1 MGTEMTDNYGQ
12 QFLDG
17 AANRRRELEQI
28 LEDAAIGYLELRRT
42 TGLTETILD
51 EALTELERL
60 GMIHSKK
67 SANEVLY
74 WKAVAQSVKE
84 WYSVDDVAKYLSVSK
99 RTVQQLIRDGEMVA
113 YRVGRGGHRRIRR
126 TDLDG
131 PMHREYNAGLVELG
145 EEVDPV
151 LCSIVGQRTRYCLRP
166 TIGEWISSW

>member
-1 MGTEMTDNYGQ
+1 M
-12 QFLDG
+12 
-17 AANRRRELEQI
+17 
-28 LEDAAIGYLELRRT
+28 
-42 TGLTETILD
+42 
-51 EALTELERL
+51 

-84 WYSVDDVAKYLSVSK
+84 WHSVDDVAKYLSVSK
-99 RTVQQLIRDGEMVA
+99 RTVQQLIRDGEMVV

-145 EEVDPV
+145 EAVDPV
-151 LCSIVGQRTRYCLRP
+151 LSELWDSEQDTADDRL
-166 TIGEWISSW
+166 

>member
-1 MGTEMTDNYGQ
+1 MTDNHGQ

-17 AANRRRELEQI
+17 AANRRRALEQI
-28 LEDAAIGYLELRRT
+28 LEDTAIGYLELRRA

-51 EALTELERL
+51 EALTELEQL
-60 GMIHSKK
+60 GMIHFKK

-99 RTVQQLIRDGEMVA
+99 RTVQQLIRDGEMVV

-145 EEVDPV
+145 EAVDPV
-151 LCSIVGQRTRYCLRP
+151 LSELWDSEQDTAYDRL
-166 TIGEWISSW
+166 

>member
-1 MGTEMTDNYGQ
+1 MTDNHGQ

-17 AANRRRELEQI
+17 AANRRRALEQI
-28 LEDAAIGYLELRRT
+28 LEDTAIGYLELRRT

-51 EALTELERL
+51 EALTELEQL
-60 GMIHSKK
+60 GMIHFKK

-99 RTVQQLIRDGEMVA
+99 RTVQQLIRDGEMVV

-145 EEVDPV
+145 EAVDPV
-151 LCSIVGQRTRYCLRP
+151 LSELWDSEQDTADDRL
-166 TIGEWISSW
+166 

>member
-1 MGTEMTDNYGQ
+1 MTDNHGQ

-17 AANRRRELEQI
+17 AANRRRALEQI
-28 LEDAAIGYLELRRT
+28 LEDTAIGYLELRRT

-51 EALTELERL
+51 EALTELEQL
-60 GMIHSKK
+60 GMIHFKK

-99 RTVQQLIRDGEMVA
+99 RTVQQLIRDGEMVV
-113 YRVGRGGHRRIRR
+113 YRVGRGGHRRIGR

-145 EEVDPV
+145 EAVDPV
-151 LCSIVGQRTRYCLRP
+151 LSELWDSEQDTAYDRL
-166 TIGEWISSW
+166 

>member
-1 MGTEMTDNYGQ
+1 MTDNYGQ

-28 LEDAAIGYLELRRT
+28 FEDAARGCLQLHRT

-60 GMIHSKK
+60 GMIPSKK
-67 SANEVLY
+67 SANAVLY

-99 RTVQQLIRDGEMVA
+99 RTVQQLIRDAEMVA
-113 YRVGRGGHRRIRR
+113 YRVGGGGHRRIGRTGPGRSDAPRIQRR
-126 TDLDG
+126 FSG
-131 PMHREYNAGLVELG
+131 IGREG
-145 EEVDPV
+145 
-151 LCSIVGQRTRYCLRP
+151 RP
-166 TIGEWISSW
+166 GAV

>member
-1 MGTEMTDNYGQ
+1 MTDNHGQ

-17 AANRRRELEQI
+17 AANRRRALEQI
-28 LEDAAIGYLELRRT
+28 LEDTAIGYLELRRT

-51 EALTELERL
+51 EALTELEQL
-60 GMIHSKK
+60 GMIHFKK

-99 RTVQQLIRDGEMVA
+99 RTVQQLIRDGEMVV

-145 EEVDPV
+145 EAVDPV
-151 LCSIVGQRTRYCLRP
+151 LSELWDSEQDTAYDRL
-166 TIGEWISSW
+166 

>member
-51 EALTELERL
+51 EALTELEQL

-99 RTVQQLIRDGEMVA
+99 RTVQQLIRDGEMVV

-145 EEVDPV
+145 EAVDPV
-151 LCSIVGQRTRYCLRP
+151 LSELWDSEQDTADDRL
-166 TIGEWISSW
+166 